1 MNEYSE
7 NLFYL
12 EKEDV
17 VDDTENIEVQEA
29 YFKEIGKRPL
39 LTQEEEKNL
48 FRRLAAGDESARR
61 EIVEANLRLVVN
73 IAKRFQNQGLELMDL
88 INEGNIG
95 LINAT
100 RRFKPELGYR
110 FSTYA
115 TWWIRQAVGR
125 GVSNGG
131 SLMRLPVH
139 VGELVWRFKQ
149 VNKKLEQQL
158 GRTPRDEEIMAAL
171 KIDREKY
178 NQLIGYMQKISS
190 LDTPVGEEGDAT
202 VGDFIADESDE
213 PVEDQ
218 IVKRERTQLLKEAL
232 QGCLTEKEQQVIA
245 LRYGLGG
252 GKPRTL
258 EEIGRIFGVTRER
271 VRQIEKA
278 ALDKLRNSEF
288 GREFG
293 SAA

>member
-7 NLFYL
+7 NLFYP

-17 VDDTENIEVQEA
+17 VEDIENIEVQEA

-39 LTQEEEKNL
+39 LTQEEEKTL

>member
-7 NLFYL
+7 NLFYP

-17 VDDTENIEVQEA
+17 VEDIENIEVQEA

>member
-7 NLFYL
+7 NLFYP

-17 VDDTENIEVQEA
+17 VEDIENIEVQEA

-39 LTQEEEKNL
+39 LTQEEEKTL

-271 VRQIEKA
+271 VRQIE
-278 ALDKLRNSEF
+278 
-288 GREFG
+288 
-293 SAA
+293 

>member
-7 NLFYL
+7 NFFYP

-17 VDDTENIEVQEA
+17 VEDIENIEVQEA